1 MCVTERKFIVTPRFR
16 SKKDGAA
23 ITKVRRSEKEC
34 GSKLRRED

>member
-1 MCVTERKFIVTPRFR
+1 MCVTERKFIVTRRFQ

-23 ITKVRRSEKEC
+23 ITEVRRSEKEC